1 MKAENLL
8 AKLDKVRRTGNGQWT
23 ACCPS
28 HNDKSPSLG
37 IRELEDGRVLVH
49 CFGGCSV
56 EEVLGAVGLEFDD
69 LFPDTHENHKP
80 ERRPFAAADVLRL
93 ISKETL
99 VVVATANSM
108 KTRQLTEKE
117 YQRLV
122 DAVALIQGGMTA
134 SGIGGVWK

>member
-1 MKAENLL
+1 MKAGILL
-8 AKLDKVRRTGNGQWT
+8 SKLDKVRRTGNGQWV

-37 IRELEDGRVLVH
+37 VRETDDGRVLVH

-56 EEVLGAVGLEFDD
+56 EQVLDSVGLGFDD
-69 LFPDTHENHKP
+69 LFPDSNENHKS

-93 ISKETL
+93 LSKEAL

-108 KTRQLTEKE
+108 KRRQLTEKE

-122 DAVALIQGGMTA
+122 DAVSLIQGGMSA
-134 SGIGGVWK
+134 SGIEGVWQ